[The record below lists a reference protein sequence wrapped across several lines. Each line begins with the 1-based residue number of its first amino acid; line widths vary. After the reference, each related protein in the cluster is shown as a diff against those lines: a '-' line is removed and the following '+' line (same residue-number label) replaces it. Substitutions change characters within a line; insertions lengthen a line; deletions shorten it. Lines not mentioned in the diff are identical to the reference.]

1 MVIDF
6 PRGNYN
12 QKNKVYPSS
21 EKREHLPHDQ
31 AFEIS
36 ERVIQYIY
44 SLGSVEAAAEE
55 IRRGRAP
62 DRLVERVRT
71 LFEQDGHLAV
81 PHPVQKAFLEIMP
94 EKEN

>member
-1 MVIDF
+1 MVIHY

-12 QKNKVYPSS
+12 QKNKAYWSS
-21 EKREHLPHDQ
+21 DKREHLPHDH

-36 ERVIQYIY
+36 ERVIQYIH

-62 DRLVERVRT
+62 GKLIERVHT

-81 PHPVQKAFLEIMP
+81 PFPVQEAFLEIMP
-94 EKEN
+94 DKEK